1 VSDARTAELAA
12 NLTEV
17 QARVDAACHAAG
29 RDPGEVTLIVV
40 TKTWPSDDVRRLAG
54 LGVRDVGENRDQEA
68 APKAAAT
75 EGLDLRW
82 HFIGQLQTNKAVSV
96 ARYADLVHSVDRPS
110 LVAAL
115 DKGAAKAGR
124 RIGCLIEVD
133 LTEPDSDG
141 SADAPGQ
148 NEGRGGARPDE
159 VAALADAIASSEH
172 LDLRGVM
179 GVAPLDRDDQRRAS
193 AAAFAR
199 LAALSADLR
208 LAHPQATLI
217 SAGMSDDLE
226 EAVFAGATHL
236 RVGSAVLGTRPSLG

>member
-1 VSDARTAELAA
+1 MSEARAAELAA

-82 HFIGQLQTNKAVSV
+82 HFIGQLQTNKAASV

-115 DKGAAKAGR
+115 DKGAAKADR

-133 LTEPDSDG
+133 LTEG
-141 SADAPGQ
+141 E
-148 NEGRGGARPDE
+148 EGRGGARLDE

-179 GVAPLDRDDQRRAS
+179 GVAPLDRDDQRAAS

-199 LAALSADLR
+199 LAAISADLR

-217 SAGMSDDLE
+217 SAGMSEDLE